1 MIGGERMKRV
11 TLIVDDVNRKPI
23 TSYIEQIQ
31 DILQELTIKKI
42 EPIKSTEKTK
52 YRPIKNCSSKQSYK
66 ALYEI
71 NKIVGNNNWE

>member
-1 MIGGERMKRV
+1 MKRT
-11 TLIVDDVNRKPI
+11 TLIVDDVNRTPI

-42 EPIKSTEKTK
+42 EPIKPTEKTK
-52 YRPIKNCSSKQSYK
+52 YRPIKNCTRQQCYK

-71 NKIVGNNNWE
+71 NKIIGTCNWEVN